1 MRRSSMGGGD
11 AAKFE
16 RGKWN
21 SGLTTI
27 PAGHVTSS
35 LVRKW

>member
-1 MRRSSMGGGD
+1 MRRKRVEMKGSIGGGD

-21 SGLTTI
+21 SGLPTI
-27 PAGHVTSS
+27 PGGHVT
-35 LVRKW
+35 

>member
-21 SGLTTI
+21 SGLATI
-27 PAGHVTSS
+27 PAGHVTYSS
-35 LVRKW
+35 VQKW